1 MKQTDKAGM
10 EGAKKKLMKRVE
22 EINGMTYEKSKKE
35 AVEKIRKELQKVDI
49 ICGAFNRQ
57 GKICSKKP
65 VEGKNRCEEHGGL
78 ATGAV
83 TPEGKARALANLN
96 PRAHLIHGLYSK
108 FVFTAE
114 EELLYTALMNHSIDT
129 YDLDPINVLLIDRAI
144 RNLILNQRKED
155 AQQGE
160 AINGIQFDIDYDTK
174 FLRYIQALGLDRKF
188 NMSTTNKDNAQK
200 VDLTALF
207 DMGGKE

>member
-1 MKQTDKAGM
+1 MKHTDKAGM
-10 EGAKKKLMKRVE
+10 ESAKKKLLKRVE
-22 EINGMTYEKSKKE
+22 EINGMSYEGSKKK
-35 AVEKIRKELQKVDI
+35 AVENIRKELAKVDI
-49 ICGAFNRQ
+49 ICGAQTRE
-57 GKICSKKP
+57 GKICSQKP
-65 VEGKNRCEEHGGL
+65 VEGKFRCEVHGGL
-78 ATGAV
+78 STGAK
-83 TPEGKARALANLN
+83 TEEGKKRALANLN

-108 FVFTAE
+108 FVFTPE
-114 EELLYTALMNHSIDT
+114 EELLYTALMNHGIEE
-129 YDLDPINVLLIDRAI
+129 YDLDPMNVLLLDRAV

-155 AQQGE
+155 AQNGE

-207 DMGGKE
+207 DMGNKE